1 MLDYLFFLSDSAF
14 NNVREKER
22 QSQRLLELGEKLR
35 LRGKAC
41 TKEELSYPLE
51 LLLEVDGSYLYSDL
65 PEDWRKHAEALSSP
79 EEPILLFNLESDEQL
94 NAFLLALHE
103 AQNRQELRAFPH
115 KAVLTE
121 NNRTWPL
128 AYLAQQ
134 IESEHRMMQQAVKL
148 QTAIQQASAVL
159 KEKGGQ
165 APGLEALL
173 HEAEAAL
180 ADAEFLTSEEKV
192 QALVQK
198 LAGAEISFIPNEKL
212 SIQ

>member
-1 MLDYLFFLSDSAF
+1 MLDYLFFLSDAAF
-14 NNVREKER
+14 DNVREKER
-22 QSQRLLELGEKLR
+22 QSQRLLKLGENLR

-51 LLLEVDGSYLYSDL
+51 LLLEIEDSYGYRDL
-65 PEDWRKHAEALSSP
+65 PENWRKHAEALSCP

-103 AQNRQELRAFPH
+103 AQNRHELRAFPH

-121 NNRTWPL
+121 NNRKWPL

-134 IESEHRMMQQAVKL
+134 LESEHHMMQQALKL
-148 QTAIQQASAVL
+148 QKAIEQAADIL
-159 KEKGGQ
+159 KERGGQ
-165 APGLEALL
+165 APALETLI

-180 ADAEFLTSEEKV
+180 ADAELLSSEEKV
-192 QALVQK
+192 QALVQR
-198 LAGAEISFIPNEKL
+198 LAEAE
-212 SIQ
+212 